1 MAAGILQQTQKTER
15 MRVTSTEERLK
26 IAERQLTERSKELH
40 FLREVSH
47 IVDSAKNIEEI
58 ITNVIR
64 AIPGAFRYPDITCA
78 RITLN
83 GEEFTSPSFQETEW
97 KIQRNLMSDSRVIGT
112 VEICLLQKPGE
123 ETTGPF
129 IKEEEALLECVSE
142 RLSKVIE
149 RVWSEAILIQ
159 KTKEIISLSAPVTQV
174 WENLLIL
181 PLIGT
186 LDSERTL
193 QIMEQLLVE
202 IRKTGSRYIIMDATG
217 VGTIDSAVAANILK
231 TSSAV
236 KMLGSRMIFTGI
248 KPEIAMT
255 MVHLGIDLQDIVTR
269 ATLQEG
275 IEYALNA
282 MGLAIVPKESLQTV
296 R

>member
-1 MAAGILQQTQKTER
+1 L
-15 MRVTSTEERLK
+15 TSPEEKLK
-26 IAERQLTERSKELH
+26 IAEQELRERTKELH
-40 FLREVSH
+40 FLQEVSH
-47 IVDSAKNIEEI
+47 IVDSAQCTEEI
-58 ITNVIR
+58 LEKIVT
-64 AIPGAFRYPDITCA
+64 ALPAAFRNPEQTVA
-78 RITLN
+78 RIILN
-83 GEEFTSPSFQETEW
+83 GEAFTSPTFQETEW
-97 KIQRNLMSDSRVIGT
+97 KIKHNLLNESRVIGS
-112 VEICLLQKPGE
+112 VEICLLQKPKGKNAV
-123 ETTGPF
+123 PF
-129 IKEEEALLECVSE
+129 IKEETELLECVSE

-159 KTKEIISLSAPVTQV
+159 KTKEIISLSTPVTQV
-174 WENLLIL
+174 WENILIL

-193 QIMEQLLVE
+193 QIMEQLLVR

-255 MVHLGIDLQDIVTR
+255 MVHLGIDLQDIITR

-275 IEYALNA
+275 IEYALDA
-282 MGLAIVPKESLQTV
+282 MGLAIVPKASLQTE

>member
-1 MAAGILQQTQKTER
+1 M
-15 MRVTSTEERLK
+15 TSTEEKLK
-26 IAERQLTERSKELH
+26 IAEQELQERTKELH
-40 FLREVSH
+40 LLRDVSH
-47 IVDSAKNIEEI
+47 IVDSAQSADEI
-58 ITNVIR
+58 IERIVNALPT
-64 AIPGAFRYPDITCA
+64 AFRYPEQTVA
-78 RITLN
+78 RITTN
-83 GEEFTSPSFQETEW
+83 GEEVCTNAFTETEW
-97 KIQRNLMSDSRVIGT
+97 TIAHDLYNDSRVIGSIE
-112 VEICLLQKPGE
+112 VSLLQNPVGPAEPFTRE
-123 ETTGPF
+123 E
-129 IKEEEALLECVSE
+129 KELLECVAE

-149 RVWSEAILIQ
+149 RVWSEEILIH
-159 KTKEIISLSAPVTQV
+159 KTKEILSLSTPVTKV
-174 WENLLIL
+174 WENILIL

-193 QIMEQLLVE
+193 QIMEQLLIE

-255 MVHLGIDLQDIVTR
+255 MVHLGIDLQDIITR

-282 MGLAIVPKESLQTV
+282 MGFAIVPKESLQTV

>member
-1 MAAGILQQTQKTER
+1 M
-15 MRVTSTEERLK
+15 TSPEEKLK
-26 IAERQLTERSKELH
+26 IVEQELRERTKELH
-40 FLREVSH
+40 LLREVSH
-47 IVDSAKNIEEI
+47 IVDSAQSTEEI
-58 ITNVIR
+58 IEKIV
-64 AIPGAFRYPDITCA
+64 AALPAAFRFPEETVA

-83 GEEFTSPSFQETEW
+83 GEEYSSPAFQATEW
-97 KIQRNLMSDSRVIGT
+97 KIQRNLRNNSRVIGSI
-112 VEICLLQKPGE
+112 EIFLLQKQEGA
-123 ETTGPF
+123 TDAPF
-129 IKEEEALLECVSE
+129 VKEEEDLLECVSE

-149 RVWSEAILIQ
+149 RVWSEEILIQ
-159 KTKEIISLSAPVTQV
+159 KTKEIISLSTPVTQV

-193 QIMEQLLVE
+193 QIMEQLLVQ

-255 MVHLGIDLQDIVTR
+255 MVHLGIDLKDIITR

-282 MGLAIVPKESLQTV
+282 MGLAIVPKESLQTG

>member
-1 MAAGILQQTQKTER
+1 MI
-15 MRVTSTEERLK
+15 STEDKLK
-26 IAERQLTERSKELH
+26 IAEKELRERKKELH
-40 FLREVSH
+40 LLHEVSH
-47 IVDSAKNIEEI
+47 IVDNSQNIEEI
-58 ITNVIR
+58 IGKLIT
-64 AIPGAFRYPDITCA
+64 AIPDAYQYPEHTGV
-78 RITLN
+78 RILLK
-83 GEEFTSPSFQETEW
+83 GEEFCTPTFKETEW
-97 KIQRNLMSDSRVIGT
+97 KLSHDIHSEGRTIGT
-112 VEICLLQKPGE
+112 IEICLLYRPPGE
-123 ETTGPF
+123 TAEPF
-129 IKEEEALLECVSE
+129 LKEEEQLLECVSE

-149 RVWSEAILIQ
+149 RVWSEEILIQ
-159 KTKEIISLSAPVTQV
+159 KTKEIISLSTPVTQV

-193 QIMEQLLVE
+193 QIMEQLLVQ
-202 IRKTGSRYIIMDATG
+202 IRKTGSQYIIMDATG

-255 MVHLGIDLQDIVTR
+255 MVHLGIDLQDIITR

-282 MGLAIVPKESLQTV
+282 MGLVIVSKKTLNGE

>member
-1 MAAGILQQTQKTER
+1 M
-15 MRVTSTEERLK
+15 TSTEDKIKTLEHELRERK
-26 IAERQLTERSKELH
+26 KELH
-40 FLREVSH
+40 LLEEVSH
-47 IVDSAKNIEEI
+47 IVDSARSIEEI
-58 ITNVIR
+58 IEQVIC
-64 AIPGAFRYPDITCA
+64 AIPDAFQDPENTCA
-78 RITLN
+78 RIFLN
-83 GEEFTSPSFQETEW
+83 GEEFCTPNFKETEW
-97 KIQRNLMSDSRVIGT
+97 KISQDLMNESRVIGHI
-112 VEICLLQKPGE
+112 EIYLLKSTSGKTAEPFLKE
-123 ETTGPF
+123 ETE
-129 IKEEEALLECVSE
+129 ILVSISE
-142 RLSKVIE
+142 RLSKVIK
-149 RVWSEAILIQ
+149 RIWSEEMLIQ
-159 KTKEIISLSAPVTQV
+159 KTKEILSLSAPVTQV

-193 QIMEQLLVE
+193 QIMEELL
-202 IRKTGSRYIIMDATG
+202 IQIQKSGSRYIIMDATG

-236 KMLGSRMIFTGI
+236 KMLGSQMIFTGI

-255 MVHLGIDLQDIVTR
+255 MVHLGIDLQDIITR

-282 MGLAIVPKESLQTV
+282 MGLAIVPRQSLHTG